1 MDLLYILQIIII
13 AIWLMLPAY
22 IPNPMAAVFGGG
34 RPIDHGRYLQDG
46 RRILGEGKTYRGL
59 GAGILCGLLIGAL
72 QTALTSRNIA
82 IQGVQ
87 LPSFGP
93 DITGSLLVILALSI
107 GALCGDMFMSFFK
120 RRLGLRRGAPL
131 PVIDQLDFVLGAWV
145 LTYILATDWFI
156 ANFSTE
162 IIIAVLVITP
172 VLHVVTN
179 IVGYLIGVKKEPW

>member
-13 AIWLMLPAY
+13 AIWMMLPAY
-22 IPNPMAAVFGGG
+22 IPNPIAAVFGGG
-34 RPIDHGRYLQDG
+34 RPIDHGKYLRDG
-46 RRILGEGKTYRGL
+46 RRILGDGKTYRGL
-59 GAGILCGLLIGAL
+59 AVGILCGLLTGVL
-72 QTALTSRNIA
+72 QTALTARNIT
-82 IQGVQ
+82 ILEVQ

-93 DITGSLLVILALSI
+93 DMTGSLLVILSLSI

-131 PVIDQLDFVLGAWV
+131 PVIDQLDFVLGAWA